1 MEARLT
7 ELLSDTAVARR
18 AGLREPG
25 VAHSPAADRLPA
37 GRADDR
43 TAPQT
48 RLLISIDRYLRAAGA
63 KDPALRGRLM
73 AATARDLLAQGQ
85 IADPSWAEIIAAID
99 RSLASELAPEG
110 KTLPRAR
117 GRVALGLG
125 GGSPAASDAV
135 SGPDWG
141 TPPRRLQAMQPQ
153 DLSLWRPRAD
163 ALLRLR
169 VSRSTQALTSCLCWL
184 AVLLVP

>member
-7 ELLSDTAVARR
+7 ELLSDTAGARR
-18 AGLREPG
+18 TGPRETIATP
-25 VAHSPAADRLPA
+25 SLAADRS
-37 GRADDR
+37 
-43 TAPQT
+43 APQT

-85 IADPSWAEIIAAID
+85 IADPAWAEIVAAID
-99 RSLASELAPEG
+99 RSLAAELATEG

-125 GGSPAASDAV
+125 GGAPEASAAV

-141 TPPRRLQAMQPQ
+141 TPPRRHIAMQPQ
-153 DLSLWRPRAD
+153 DLSLLRPRAD
-163 ALLRLR
+163 AVLRLR
-169 VSRSTQALTSCLCWL
+169 LSRSTQALAACLCWL
-184 AVLLVP
+184 AVLVVP

>member
-7 ELLSDTAVARR
+7 ELLSDTAVSRR
-18 AGLREPG
+18 TGSRETVGLQ
-25 VAHSPAADRLPA
+25 SAAA
-37 GRADDR
+37 DR

-85 IADPSWAEIIAAID
+85 IADPAWAEIVAAID
-99 RSLASELAPEG
+99 RSLAAELATEG

-117 GRVALGLG
+117 GRVGQQGRTA
-125 GGSPAASDAV
+125 
-135 SGPDWG
+135 
-141 TPPRRLQAMQPQ
+141 R
-153 DLSLWRPRAD
+153 
-163 ALLRLR
+163 
-169 VSRSTQALTSCLCWL
+169 WL
-184 AVLLVP
+184 